1 MQRISELF
9 LLAALGF
16 AASHLNACSDGANGA
31 GSAGAGGG
39 GTVDAGAGAFAGNAF
54 NQCGVAAPP
63 PVNTGQCTAVSAPLL
78 TNFDDYTGGT
88 ASSYTYYVNA
98 RPPAPDAVLGAI
110 LHVGDGSDMGGTPS
124 IITTEM
130 TTGENGGGYALHI
143 ADSNA
148 QHWGGLLMFYFPS
161 GSAAAACLDAHG
173 YGGLA
178 FSIQGASP
186 SGRVAV
192 TLGMLDTIPA
202 SDHGLCDSTPSSDCK
217 DATIEL
223 TLPADATTWTQVEL
237 PWSSFTPGVGS
248 GQSCVPLTGQNLVRL
263 VIQPL
268 MRYPPPDYMFAP
280 GPYTIA
286 VDDVRFY

>member
-1 MQRISELF
+1 MRRISELL
-9 LLAALGF
+9 LLAALGL
-16 AASHLNACSDGANGA
+16 AASHVTACSDGGND
-31 GSAGAGGG
+31 AGGG
-39 GTVDAGAGAFAGNAF
+39 GGGSATVDAGAGGFAGTAF
-54 NQCGVAAPP
+54 NQCGVGAPP
-63 PVNTGQCTAVSAPLL
+63 PANNGQCAAVSAPTI
-78 TNFDDYTGGT
+78 TNFDDYTGGA
-88 ASSYTYYVNA
+88 ASSYTYYVNS

-124 IITTEM
+124 VITTEM
-130 TTGENGGGYALHI
+130 VPGENGGGYALRI

-148 QHWGGLLMFYFPS
+148 LHWGGLLMLYFP
-161 GSAAAACLDAHG
+161 AAPTAACLDAHG

-186 SGRVAV
+186 TGRIAV
-192 TLGMLDTIPA
+192 TVGMLDTIPTTE
-202 SDHGLCDSTPSSDCK
+202 HGLCDSVPSSDCK
-217 DATIEL
+217 DATIEVS
-223 TLPADATTWTQVEL
+223 LPADATMWTRVQL

-248 GQSCVPLTGQNLVRL
+248 GKSCVPVTGQNVVRL